1 MSETVQLPEELFGLP
16 VEKINTHCIY
26 LCVKSELAAQ
36 RQGTHK
42 TKTLAEVAGSG
53 KKP

>member
-1 MSETVQLPEELFGLP
+1 MNQTAQLPKELFGL
-16 VEKINTHCIY
+16 EERKISRHCIY